1 MTTSE
6 QKPVDAEVDVCVV
19 GGGAT
24 ALFAALRCARSGRT
38 VIVVSP
44 DAQFEPAGAG
54 ISPLLAPPTLGL
66 LAAEG
71 VEEELLA
78 GGQRVLGADDYG
90 PAGLL
95 SRWRYAD
102 QPGIARPYGLTVP
115 TGTLVQAL
123 LRALRAEPA
132 AAVRTGRTVTA
143 VDQDGD
149 GVLLTFAAAEAPAS
163 AQGPDRVRA
172 RYAVA
177 ADGRRSALRELV
189 GIPVRDSLFGRP
201 GWLIA
206 APVVPDREPVLLVRH
221 PAPQALF
228 TVPTPGSSMAVVW
241 CPDRQQEQALAQGGA
256 QALVE
261 QVKAVDPE
269 LADWL
274 TGAAERTSPAFRIDF
289 SMWRA
294 ASWRAGRVLL
304 LGEAAHGLHTLGG
317 QGLNQS
323 LHSAVSLARA
333 VHEAVTGGDGSRVDA
348 YERIRR
354 PYVERLQDLQWNTP
368 ALRSYSA
375 EPPERGAHQD
385 FIDVMTTLQPELA
398 AQLAAGTV

>member
-6 QKPVDAEVDVCVV
+6 QKPADAEADVCVV

-24 ALFAALRCARSGRT
+24 ALFAALRCARSGHS
-38 VIVVSP
+38 VIVVSSDP
-44 DAQFEPAGAG
+44 EFEPAGAG

-71 VEEELLA
+71 VEDELLL
-78 GGQRVLGADDYG
+78 GGQRVLGADDHG

-95 SRWRYAD
+95 SSWRYTD
-102 QPGIARPYGLTVP
+102 HPGIARPYGLTVP

-123 LRALRAEPA
+123 LTALRAEPA
-132 AAVRTGRTVTA
+132 ATVRSGRTVTA

-149 GVLLTFAAAEAPAS
+149 GVLVTFATA
-163 AQGPDRVRA
+163 GPPGTADCEQIRA

-177 ADGRRSALRELV
+177 ADGRRSPLRDLV
-189 GIPVRDSLFGRP
+189 GISVRDSSFGRP
-201 GWLIA
+201 GWLVA

-241 CPDRQQEQALAQGGA
+241 CPDQQQEQALAQGGA

-289 SMWRA
+289 AMWRA
-294 ASWRAGRVLL
+294 SSWRAGRVLL

-323 LHSAVSLARA
+323 LHSAASLARA

-354 PYVERLQDLQWNTP
+354 PFVERLQDLQWNTP

-385 FIDVMTTLQPELA
+385 FIDVMTALQPELS